1 VPGRRLPLVPGPAGQ
16 SGLELLQAGL
26 NGRAIDFANSGL
38 RATKASSSTCPPSR
52 NVVLVRFGTEYNY
65 DHWPE
70 LLAGLARR
78 L

>member
-1 VPGRRLPLVPGPAGQ
+1 V
-16 SGLELLQAGL
+16 S
-26 NGRAIDFANSGL
+26 
-38 RATKASSSTCPPSR
+38 PSR
-52 NVVLVRFGTEYNY
+52 NVVLVRFGTEYND